1 MLEII
6 QNNEKNDIY
15 NTIYIR
21 HQQDR
26 EKITLSPCICGTYNC
41 LLIYKFM
48 LMNQKCIVYL

>member
-6 QNNEKNDIY
+6 QNNEKDDIY